1 MGPDARRANI
11 RSVLITDV
19 HISGANCNNFDA
31 SVNRRRFKDAV
42 QRVRTTGTLV
52 DNLC

>member
-19 HISGANCNNFDA
+19 HISGANCNH
-31 SVNRRRFKDAV
+31 
-42 QRVRTTGTLV
+42 
-52 DNLC
+52 

>member
-19 HISGANCNNFDA
+19 HISGANCTPVILA
-31 SVNRRRFKDAV
+31 ATYVPLSMFKL
-42 QRVRTTGTLV
+42 LV
-52 DNLC
+52 CALMGFV

>member
-19 HISGANCNNFDA
+19 HISGANCILDKMTHQECN
-31 SVNRRRFKDAV
+31 VNLEDLLNIK
-42 QRVRTTGTLV
+42 T
-52 DNLC
+52 NYS

>member
-19 HISGANCNNFDA
+19 HISGANCTALFGCDKVPA
-31 SVNRRRFKDAV
+31 HFA
-42 QRVRTTGTLV
+42 
-52 DNLC
+52 